1 MVSPWCG
8 GRWNSGPHVQISFTP
23 LWANRLS
30 RTFIGKNYFCPGK
43 DYEPAPSPVKTSGGA
58 ETSAA
63 QAAKIDLALCK
74 RRAVPIAPRCNK
86 VASPG
91 LSNAAVSRPR
101 RSPKI
106 MQKAKTT
113 RPAKTVY
120 SAPALEKGFDIIE
133 LLAAAPDGLT
143 STEIAQ
149 RLKRS
154 LSEIFR
160 VLVVMERR
168 GWLSK
173 NSETDRYSV
182 SYHVLEHAF
191 RATPVQGLSVI
202 AAPIMYGLALA
213 TEQSCH
219 MAVISHANIIIVLQQ
234 DSPGHS
240 GFSVRLGDKSNVVT
254 SCSSHVLLAFSDR
267 ATEEK
272 VLATARS
279 TPPSELKK
287 LRERLKLVARRGYET
302 KPSSRHV
309 GVHDIS
315 YPIFG
320 SDGRIRAALT
330 IPFLSV
336 IDGTQR
342 ADMEQARKMLADAA
356 QKISRGL
363 GWIPPIT

>member
-1 MVSPWCG
+1 
-8 GRWNSGPHVQISFTP
+8 
-23 LWANRLS
+23 
-30 RTFIGKNYFCPGK
+30 
-43 DYEPAPSPVKTSGGA
+43 
-58 ETSAA
+58 
-63 QAAKIDLALCK
+63 
-74 RRAVPIAPRCNK
+74 
-86 VASPG
+86 
-91 LSNAAVSRPR
+91 
-101 RSPKI
+101 
-106 MQKAKTT
+106 MQKAKPPRT
-113 RPAKTVY
+113 AKTVY
-120 SAPALEKGFDIIE
+120 AAPALEKGFDIIE

-160 VLVVMERR
+160 ILVVMERR
-168 GWLSK
+168 DWLHK

-191 RATPVQGLSVI
+191 RATPAQGLSVV
-202 AAPIMYGLALA
+202 AAPVMYALTLA

-219 MAVISHANIIIVLQQ
+219 MAVISQTSIIVVAQQ

-240 GFSVRLGDKSNVVT
+240 GFGVRLGDKSNIVT
-254 SCSSHVLLAFSDR
+254 SCSSHVLLAFSDE
-267 ATEEK
+267 ATQERL
-272 VLATARS
+272 LATVRS
-279 TPPSELKK
+279 QAPASEIKK

-315 YPIFG
+315 YPVFG

-342 ADMEQARKMLADAA
+342 ADIEQARKMLADAA

-363 GWIPPIT
+363 GWIPPIS

>member
-1 MVSPWCG
+1 
-8 GRWNSGPHVQISFTP
+8 
-23 LWANRLS
+23 
-30 RTFIGKNYFCPGK
+30 
-43 DYEPAPSPVKTSGGA
+43 
-58 ETSAA
+58 
-63 QAAKIDLALCK
+63 
-74 RRAVPIAPRCNK
+74 
-86 VASPG
+86 
-91 LSNAAVSRPR
+91 
-101 RSPKI
+101 

-113 RPAKTVY
+113 RTAKTVY

-160 VLVVMERR
+160 ILVVMERR
-168 GWLSK
+168 GWLHK

-191 RATPVQGLSVI
+191 RATPIQGLSVL
-202 AAPIMYGLALA
+202 AAPVMYGLALA

-219 MAVISHANIIIVLQQ
+219 MALISSSNIIIVLQQ

-240 GFSVRLGDKSNVVT
+240 GFSVRLGDKCNTVT
-254 SCSSHVLLAFSDR
+254 SCSSHVLLAFSDH
-267 ATEEK
+267 ATREK
-272 VLATARS
+272 LLATARS
-279 TPPSELKK
+279 AASAPEIKK
-287 LRERLKLVARRGYET
+287 LRDRLKLIVRRGYES

-309 GVHDIS
+309 GVHDVS
-315 YPIFG
+315 YPVFG
-320 SDGRIRAALT
+320 SDSRIRAALT

-342 ADMEQARKMLADAA
+342 ADIEQARKMLADAA

-363 GWIPPIT
+363 GWIPPLS

>member
-1 MVSPWCG
+1 
-8 GRWNSGPHVQISFTP
+8 
-23 LWANRLS
+23 
-30 RTFIGKNYFCPGK
+30 
-43 DYEPAPSPVKTSGGA
+43 
-58 ETSAA
+58 
-63 QAAKIDLALCK
+63 
-74 RRAVPIAPRCNK
+74 
-86 VASPG
+86 
-91 LSNAAVSRPR
+91 
-101 RSPKI
+101 

-113 RPAKTVY
+113 RTAKTVY

-160 VLVVMERR
+160 ILVVMERR
-168 GWLSK
+168 GWLHK

-191 RATPVQGLSVI
+191 RATPVQGLGVL
-202 AAPIMYGLALA
+202 AAPVMYGLALA

-219 MAVISHANIIIVLQQ
+219 MALVSHANVIIVLQQ

-240 GFSVRLGDKSNVVT
+240 GFSVRLGDKCNIAN
-254 SCSSHVLLAFSDR
+254 SCSSHVLLAFSDS
-267 ATEEK
+267 ATQEK
-272 VLATARS
+272 LLATAQ
-279 TPPSELKK
+279 PMPAAALKK
-287 LRERLKLVARRGYET
+287 LRDRLRLVARRGYET

-342 ADMEQARKMLADAA
+342 ADLEQARRMLADAA
-356 QKISRGL
+356 QKVSRGL
-363 GWIPPIT
+363 GWIPPLS

>member
-1 MVSPWCG
+1 MP
-8 GRWNSGPHVQISFTP
+8 R
-23 LWANRLS
+23 
-30 RTFIGKNYFCPGK
+30 
-43 DYEPAPSPVKTSGGA
+43 
-58 ETSAA
+58 
-63 QAAKIDLALCK
+63 AKSL
-74 RRAVPIAPRCNK
+74 RA
-86 VASPG
+86 
-91 LSNAAVSRPR
+91 
-101 RSPKI
+101 
-106 MQKAKTT
+106 
-113 RPAKTVY
+113 AKTVY

-160 VLVVMERR
+160 ILVVMERR
-168 GWLSK
+168 GWLHK

-191 RATPVQGLSVI
+191 RATPVQGLGVL
-202 AAPIMYGLALA
+202 AAPVMYGLALA
-213 TEQSCH
+213 AEQSCH
-219 MAVISHANIIIVLQQ
+219 MALVSHANVIIVLQQ

-240 GFSVRLGDKSNVVT
+240 GFSVRLGDKCNIAN
-254 SCSSHVLLAFSDR
+254 SCSSHVLLAFSDS
-267 ATEEK
+267 ATQEK
-272 VLATARS
+272 LLATAQ
-279 TPPSELKK
+279 PMPAAALKK
-287 LRERLKLVARRGYET
+287 LRDRLRLVARRGYET

-342 ADMEQARKMLADAA
+342 ADLEQARRMLADAA
-356 QKISRGL
+356 QKVSRGL
-363 GWIPPIT
+363 GWIPPLS

>member
-1 MVSPWCG
+1 
-8 GRWNSGPHVQISFTP
+8 
-23 LWANRLS
+23 
-30 RTFIGKNYFCPGK
+30 
-43 DYEPAPSPVKTSGGA
+43 
-58 ETSAA
+58 
-63 QAAKIDLALCK
+63 
-74 RRAVPIAPRCNK
+74 
-86 VASPG
+86 
-91 LSNAAVSRPR
+91 
-101 RSPKI
+101 
-106 MQKAKTT
+106 MQKAKTP
-113 RPAKTVY
+113 RAAKTVY
-120 SAPALEKGFDIIE
+120 SAPALEKGFDIVE

-160 VLVVMERR
+160 ILVVMERR
-168 GWLSK
+168 GWLHK
-173 NSETDRYSV
+173 NSDTDRYSV

-191 RATPVQGLSVI
+191 RATPVQGLGVL
-202 AAPIMYGLALA
+202 AAPVMYGLALA

-219 MAVISHANIIIVLQQ
+219 MALISGANVIIVLQQ

-240 GFSVRLGDKSNVVT
+240 GFSVHLGDKCHIVN
-254 SCSSHVLLAFSDR
+254 SCSSHVLLAFSDE
-267 ATEEK
+267 ATQDRL
-272 VLATARS
+272 LAAAQS
-279 TPPSELKK
+279 LPAAQLKK
-287 LRERLKLVARRGYET
+287 LRDRMRLVARRGYES

-315 YPIFG
+315 YPVFG

-342 ADMEQARKMLADAA
+342 ADLEQARTLLADAA

-363 GWIPPIT
+363 GWIPSVS

>member
-1 MVSPWCG
+1 
-8 GRWNSGPHVQISFTP
+8 
-23 LWANRLS
+23 
-30 RTFIGKNYFCPGK
+30 
-43 DYEPAPSPVKTSGGA
+43 
-58 ETSAA
+58 
-63 QAAKIDLALCK
+63 
-74 RRAVPIAPRCNK
+74 
-86 VASPG
+86 
-91 LSNAAVSRPR
+91 
-101 RSPKI
+101 
-106 MQKAKTT
+106 MQKAKTIRT
-113 RPAKTVY
+113 AKAVY

-160 VLVVMERR
+160 ILVVMERR
-168 GWLSK
+168 GWLTK
-173 NSETDRYSV
+173 NADTDRYSV

-191 RATPVQGLSVI
+191 RATPVQGLGVL

-219 MAVISHANIIIVLQQ
+219 MAVISHANVIIVLQQ

-240 GFSVRLGDKSNVVT
+240 GFGVRLGDNCNIVT
-254 SCSSHVLLAFSDR
+254 SCSSHVLLAFSDSTTQERLLATVR
-267 ATEEK
+267 ATP
-272 VLATARS
+272 AT
-279 TPPSELKK
+279 ELKK
-287 LRERLKLVARRGYET
+287 LRDRLKLVARRGYET

-309 GVHDIS
+309 GVHDMS
-315 YPIFG
+315 YPVFG
-320 SDGRIRAALT
+320 SDSRIRAALT

-363 GWIPPIT
+363 GWIPSLS

>member
-1 MVSPWCG
+1 
-8 GRWNSGPHVQISFTP
+8 
-23 LWANRLS
+23 
-30 RTFIGKNYFCPGK
+30 
-43 DYEPAPSPVKTSGGA
+43 
-58 ETSAA
+58 
-63 QAAKIDLALCK
+63 
-74 RRAVPIAPRCNK
+74 
-86 VASPG
+86 
-91 LSNAAVSRPR
+91 
-101 RSPKI
+101 
-106 MQKAKTT
+106 MQKAKPA
-113 RPAKTVY
+113 RAAKTLY

-160 VLVVMERR
+160 ILVVMERR
-168 GWLSK
+168 GWLHK

-191 RATPVQGLSVI
+191 RATPVQGLSVL
-202 AAPIMYGLALA
+202 AAPIMYALALA

-219 MAVISHANIIIVLQQ
+219 MAVISQANIIIVLQQ
-234 DSPGHS
+234 DSQGHS
-240 GFSVRLGDKSNVVT
+240 GFSVRLGDKCDTVN
-254 SCSSHVLLAFSDR
+254 SCSSHVLLAFSDS
-267 ATEEK
+267 ATQDRL
-272 VLATARS
+272 LAAAKPVTAAAY
-279 TPPSELKK
+279 KK
-287 LRERLKLVARRGYET
+287 LRDRLKLVTRRGYES

-342 ADMEQARKMLADAA
+342 FDIEQARKMLADAV

-363 GWIPPIT
+363 GWIPPAG

>member
-1 MVSPWCG
+1 MP
-8 GRWNSGPHVQISFTP
+8 R
-23 LWANRLS
+23 
-30 RTFIGKNYFCPGK
+30 
-43 DYEPAPSPVKTSGGA
+43 
-58 ETSAA
+58 
-63 QAAKIDLALCK
+63 AKSL
-74 RRAVPIAPRCNK
+74 RA
-86 VASPG
+86 
-91 LSNAAVSRPR
+91 
-101 RSPKI
+101 
-106 MQKAKTT
+106 
-113 RPAKTVY
+113 AKTVY

-160 VLVVMERR
+160 ILVVMERR
-168 GWLSK
+168 GWLHK

-191 RATPVQGLSVI
+191 RATPVQGLGVL
-202 AAPIMYGLALA
+202 AAPVMYGLALA

-219 MAVISHANIIIVLQQ
+219 MALVSHANVIIVLQQ

-240 GFSVRLGDKSNVVT
+240 GFSVRLGDKCNIAN
-254 SCSSHVLLAFSDR
+254 SCSSHVLLAFSDS
-267 ATEEK
+267 ATQEK
-272 VLATARS
+272 LLATAQ
-279 TPPSELKK
+279 PMPAAALKK
-287 LRERLKLVARRGYET
+287 LRDRLRLVARRGYET

-342 ADMEQARKMLADAA
+342 ADLEQARRMLADAA
-356 QKISRGL
+356 QKVSRGL
-363 GWIPPIT
+363 GWIPPLS

>member
-1 MVSPWCG
+1 
-8 GRWNSGPHVQISFTP
+8 
-23 LWANRLS
+23 
-30 RTFIGKNYFCPGK
+30 
-43 DYEPAPSPVKTSGGA
+43 
-58 ETSAA
+58 
-63 QAAKIDLALCK
+63 
-74 RRAVPIAPRCNK
+74 
-86 VASPG
+86 
-91 LSNAAVSRPR
+91 
-101 RSPKI
+101 
-106 MQKAKTT
+106 MQKAKTA
-113 RPAKTVY
+113 RAAKTVY

-160 VLVVMERR
+160 ILVVMERR
-168 GWLSK
+168 GWLHK

-191 RATPVQGLSVI
+191 RATPVQGLSVL

-219 MAVISHANIIIVLQQ
+219 MAVISHANVIIVLQQ

-240 GFSVRLGDKSNVVT
+240 GFSVRLGDKCNIIN
-254 SCSSHVLLAFSDR
+254 SCSSHVLLAFSDQP
-267 ATEEK
+267 TQDEI
-272 VLATARS
+272 LATVKSAA
-279 TPPSELKK
+279 PAAELKK

-342 ADMEQARKMLADAA
+342 ADIEQARKTLADAA

-363 GWIPPIT
+363 GWIPPIG

>member
-1 MVSPWCG
+1 MDRLP
-8 GRWNSGPHVQISFTP
+8 T
-23 LWANRLS
+23 LS
-30 RTFIGKNYFCPGK
+30 RRIGM
-43 DYEPAPSPVKTSGGA
+43 
-58 ETSAA
+58 
-63 QAAKIDLALCK
+63 AKPQPPERKKRRLALCK
-74 RRAVPIAPRCNK
+74 RPTTDRRNYRAALQHDRIADIRLPYK
-86 VASPG
+86 
-91 LSNAAVSRPR
+91 LAATR
-101 RSPKI
+101 RI
-106 MQKAKTT
+106 MQKIKAPRTAKTL
-113 RPAKTVY
+113 Y

-160 VLVVMERR
+160 ILVVMERR
-168 GWLSK
+168 GWLHK
-173 NSETDRYSV
+173 NADTDRYSV

-191 RATPVQGLSVI
+191 RATPVQGLGVL

-219 MAVISHANIIIVLQQ
+219 MAVISHANVIIILQQ

-240 GFSVRLGDKSNVVT
+240 GFSVRLGDNCNIVN
-254 SCSSHVLLAFSDR
+254 SCSSHLLLAFSDPATQERLLAGAR
-267 ATEEK
+267 A
-272 VLATARS
+272 A
-279 TPPSELKK
+279 PSELKK
-287 LRERLKLVARRGYET
+287 LRERLKLVARRGYES

-309 GVHDIS
+309 GVHDVS

-342 ADMEQARKMLADAA
+342 ADLEQARKMLADAA

-363 GWIPPIT
+363 GWIQPL

>member
-1 MVSPWCG
+1 
-8 GRWNSGPHVQISFTP
+8 
-23 LWANRLS
+23 
-30 RTFIGKNYFCPGK
+30 
-43 DYEPAPSPVKTSGGA
+43 
-58 ETSAA
+58 
-63 QAAKIDLALCK
+63 
-74 RRAVPIAPRCNK
+74 
-86 VASPG
+86 
-91 LSNAAVSRPR
+91 
-101 RSPKI
+101 
-106 MQKAKTT
+106 MQKAKSP
-113 RPAKTVY
+113 RAAKTVY

-160 VLVVMERR
+160 ILMVMERR
-168 GWLSK
+168 GWLHK

-191 RATPVQGLSVI
+191 RATPVQGLGVL
-202 AAPIMYGLALA
+202 AAPVMYGLALA

-219 MAVISHANIIIVLQQ
+219 MALISHASVIIVLQQ

-240 GFSVRLGDKSNVVT
+240 GFSVRLGDKCNIAN
-254 SCSSHVLLAFSDR
+254 SCSSHVLLAFSDT
-267 ATEEK
+267 ATQERL
-272 VLATARS
+272 LAAAQ
-279 TPPSELKK
+279 PMAAADMKK
-287 LRERLKLVARRGYET
+287 LRDRLRLVARRGFES

-342 ADMEQARKMLADAA
+342 ADLEQARAMLADAA

-363 GWIPPIT
+363 GWIPPVS

>member
-1 MVSPWCG
+1 M
-8 GRWNSGPHVQISFTP
+8 
-23 LWANRLS
+23 
-30 RTFIGKNYFCPGK
+30 
-43 DYEPAPSPVKTSGGA
+43 
-58 ETSAA
+58 
-63 QAAKIDLALCK
+63 
-74 RRAVPIAPRCNK
+74 
-86 VASPG
+86 
-91 LSNAAVSRPR
+91 
-101 RSPKI
+101 
-106 MQKAKTT
+106 KAKLP
-113 RPAKTVY
+113 RAKTVY

-160 VLVVMERR
+160 ILVVMERR
-168 GWLSK
+168 GWLHK
-173 NSETDRYSV
+173 NADTDRYSV

-191 RATPVQGLSVI
+191 RATPVQGLGVL
-202 AAPIMYGLALA
+202 AAPMMYGLALA

-219 MAVISHANIIIVLQQ
+219 MAVISHANVIIVLQQ

-240 GFSVRLGDKSNVVT
+240 GFSVRLGDKCNIAT
-254 SCSSHVLLAFSDR
+254 SCSSHVLLAFSDA
-267 ATEEK
+267 ATQEK
-272 VLATARS
+272 LLASA
-279 TPPSELKK
+279 PSLSAPALKK
-287 LRERLKLVARRGYET
+287 LRDRLRLVARRGYES

-342 ADMEQARKMLADAA
+342 ADLEQARAMLADAA
-356 QKISRGL
+356 QKVSRGL
-363 GWIPPIT
+363 GWIPPLH

>member
-1 MVSPWCG
+1 ML
-8 GRWNSGPHVQISFTP
+8 Q
-23 LWANRLS
+23 
-30 RTFIGKNYFCPGK
+30 K
-43 DYEPAPSPVKTSGGA
+43 VKPP
-58 ETSAA
+58 
-63 QAAKIDLALCK
+63 
-74 RRAVPIAPRCNK
+74 RA
-86 VASPG
+86 
-91 LSNAAVSRPR
+91 
-101 RSPKI
+101 
-106 MQKAKTT
+106 
-113 RPAKTVY
+113 AKTVY

-160 VLVVMERR
+160 ILVVMERR
-168 GWLSK
+168 GWLHK
-173 NSETDRYSV
+173 NGDTDRYSV

-191 RATPVQGLSVI
+191 RATPAQGLSVL
-202 AAPIMYGLALA
+202 AAPVMYGLTLA

-219 MAVISHANIIIVLQQ
+219 MAVISNTSIIIVSQQ

-240 GFSVRLGDKSNVVT
+240 GFSVRLGDNCNIAN
-254 SCSSHVLLAFSDR
+254 SCSGHVLLALSDR
-267 ATEEK
+267 PTQEKLLAAARATPAA
-272 VLATARS
+272 LR
-279 TPPSELKK
+279 K
-287 LRERLKLVARRGYET
+287 LRERLKLVARRGYES

-315 YPIFG
+315 YPVFG
-320 SDGRIRAALT
+320 ADGRIRAALT

-342 ADMEQARKMLADAA
+342 ADVEQARKMLADAA

-363 GWIPPIT
+363 GWIAPLS

>member
-1 MVSPWCG
+1 V
-8 GRWNSGPHVQISFTP
+8 
-23 LWANRLS
+23 
-30 RTFIGKNYFCPGK
+30 
-43 DYEPAPSPVKTSGGA
+43 EPKA
-58 ETSAA
+58 
-63 QAAKIDLALCK
+63 
-74 RRAVPIAPRCNK
+74 
-86 VASPG
+86 
-91 LSNAAVSRPR
+91 
-101 RSPKI
+101 
-106 MQKAKTT
+106 MQKAKSP
-113 RPAKTVY
+113 RAAKTVY

-160 VLVVMERR
+160 ILMVMERR
-168 GWLSK
+168 DWLHK
-173 NSETDRYSV
+173 NNDTDRYSV

-191 RATPVQGLSVI
+191 RATPVQGLGVL
-202 AAPIMYGLALA
+202 AAPVMYGLALA

-219 MAVISHANIIIVLQQ
+219 MALISHANVIIVLQQ

-240 GFSVRLGDKSNVVT
+240 GFGVRLGDKCNIAT
-254 SCSSHVLLAFSDR
+254 SCSSHVLLAYSDR
-267 ATEEK
+267 ATQERLLGT
-272 VLATARS
+272 VQMRAG
-279 TPPSELKK
+279 ELKK
-287 LRERLKLVARRGYET
+287 LRDRLRLVARRGYES

-309 GVHDIS
+309 GVHDVS
-315 YPIFG
+315 CPIFG

-342 ADMEQARKMLADAA
+342 ADLEQARAMLAEAA

-363 GWIPPIT
+363 GWIPPLS